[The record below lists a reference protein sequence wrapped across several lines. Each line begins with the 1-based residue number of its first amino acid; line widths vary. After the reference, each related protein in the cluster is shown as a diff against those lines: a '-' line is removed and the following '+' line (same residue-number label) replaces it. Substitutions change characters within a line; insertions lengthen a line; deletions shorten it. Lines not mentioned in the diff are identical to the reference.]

1 MGNSPGI
8 KLTDEHYSIKK
19 YMEDNTLE
27 FGLENFQPQV
37 VVYYDAWENDND
49 TDPIL
54 SIIYEIILS
63 IDLELTPTRNKSFFD
78 VVGTIADFFTGKN
91 VTALLNLAKATDPLA
106 KIREQRN
113 IHEQISEFFSSLLKE
128 RGNRLVILIDELDRC
143 KPSYAACLLERIKHF
158 FNNDSVTF
166 VFSVNLSEL
175 QHTIKQHYGR
185 DFDAYRYL
193 GRFFDLNISL
203 PPPALGKYLGSVEL
217 ADNSNLFNVASKTV
231 IEYYNLQLREIAKF
245 AYSSK
250 NCER

>member
-1 MGNSPGI
+1 M
-8 KLTDEHYSIKK
+8 
-19 YMEDNTLE
+19 
-27 FGLENFQPQV
+27 
-37 VVYYDAWENDND
+37 
-49 TDPIL
+49 
-54 SIIYEIILS
+54 
-63 IDLELTPTRNKSFFD
+63 
-78 VVGTIADFFTGKN
+78 
-91 VTALLNLAKATDPLA
+91 TALLNLAKATDPLA

-193 GRFFDLNISL
+193 GRFSILIS
-203 PPPALGKYLGSVEL
+203 PSHPQHL
-217 ADNSNLFNVASKTV
+217 ASTLEA
-231 IEYYNLQLREIAKF
+231 
-245 AYSSK
+245 
-250 NCER
+250 